1 MKKEL
6 LSLLLIYLCA
16 CGQESGPLETK
27 PSIQDITESVY
38 ASVEVLPRESYFAQS
53 LASGIIDSI
62 AVTEG
67 NEIQKGELICK
78 IRANMAKTRLKDAKI
93 GLAKTRDDMLGE
105 NSLLKNLKLE
115 IETARQQQAWD
126 SVQYFRLKKLW
137 EQKIGS
143 ENMLEQ
149 AKVKYES
156 SQNHLQLL
164 NKKYKQSQSDLERA
178 YDSAVNRLEGEK
190 ISLKDFTVRA
200 LMDGRIYEVF
210 KEEGELISPQERLA
224 EIGSM
229 DSFKIEMDVDEVDIA
244 RITTGDT
251 ALVSLDAYPGK
262 VFPAIVQS
270 ILPKKNKQNLT
281 YAVRA
286 RFIKAPN
293 LLYGLSGEANI
304 IVDRRKDALTLPP
317 EYVQNNKSVIT
328 NEGEKEVTLGVKTL
342 EFVEIVAGIDSSTIV
357 FKPES

>member
-1 MKKEL
+1 MIKVL
-6 LSLLLIYLCA
+6 LPLFLLVFLA
-16 CGQESGPLETK
+16 CGQDSELLETK
-27 PSIQDITESVY
+27 PNVQDITESVY

-53 LASGIIDSI
+53 VASGIIDSL
-62 AVTEG
+62 AVSEG
-67 NEIQKGELICK
+67 DNIQKGNLICK
-78 IRANMAKTRLKDAKI
+78 IRADMARTRLVDAQI
-93 GLAKTRDDMLGE
+93 GLAKTRADMLGE

-115 IETARQQQAWD
+115 IETVRQQHAWD
-126 SVQYFRLKKLW
+126 SVQYFRLKRLW
-137 EQKIGS
+137 KQQIGA
-143 ENMLEQ
+143 ENILEQ

-164 NKKYKQSQSDLERA
+164 NKRYIQSQTDLERA

-224 EIGSM
+224 EIGSR
-229 DSFKIEMDVDEVDIA
+229 DSFRIEMDVDEVDVA
-244 RITTGDT
+244 SITTGDT
-251 ALVSLDAYPGK
+251 ALVSLDAYPK
-262 VFPAIVQS
+262 EVFPAIVQS

-281 YAVRA
+281 YTVRA
-286 RFIKAPN
+286 QFIKAPK

-304 IVDRRKDALTLPP
+304 IIGRRQGALTLPP
-317 EYVQNNKSVIT
+317 EYVQTNQSVLT
-328 NEGEKEVTLGVKTL
+328 KEGERAVTIGVKTM
-342 EFVEIVAGIDSSTIV
+342 EFVEILAGIDSSTTV